1 MYEDT
6 KLIYERSIN
15 MKKLIS
21 LVLVIFMTA
30 IIPLSAV
37 AEVEANSF
45 DVNGDGKVNM
55 FDYIFIK
62 GIYFGSIDTVPE
74 FDGADVNG
82 DGTVNIFDCVLVKQ
96 AYLSS
101 DDQVT
106 PDEKDIPYTAHGLSG
121 SLEEYDSQGIRPEYG
136 MELDSFLV
144 TDFDQLNALLDT
156 YLNYGNSVNDEP
168 FIDFAEALPENYFE
182 SKALVVT
189 PVFASS
195 GGDLIEIEG
204 VKVYGSEILTEISVD
219 CRGLT
224 EDCQNRL
231 MTAEV
236 NKSDIS
242 GCTSA
247 RAEIIKVVNYYG
259 EEKYISYV
267 GHSLSGYLESCSQ
280 ILGDDYGDKIDAIL
294 VTDFDQLNALLED
307 FVDYDGP
314 ISHKPFNEFAEE
326 LSENY
331 FDTKALVIAPAATG
345 AGSTKYTVEGVKTDE
360 NGILM
365 EISAVLYGESY
376 SAPQAYLMTA
386 EVDKS
391 DIIGCTSASGEI
403 VESNIYGIDHYF
415 TADSYIVTEEILP
428 HRLIT
433 NFEQLEELC
442 DGNPEL
448 AEYAESLPEGFFDTK
463 VLTLTQIELADGSYV
478 AYTAAVTYGKQ
489 GLTVYIEK
497 YSLPGIYPDLFTVM
511 FAVTE
516 LNRADI
522 GDISTFN
529 AKYVD

>member
-1 MYEDT
+1 
-6 KLIYERSIN
+6 
-15 MKKLIS
+15 
-21 LVLVIFMTA
+21 
-30 IIPLSAV
+30 
-37 AEVEANSF
+37 
-45 DVNGDGKVNM
+45 
-55 FDYIFIK
+55 
-62 GIYFGSIDTVPE
+62 
-74 FDGADVNG
+74 
-82 DGTVNIFDCVLVKQ
+82 
-96 AYLSS
+96 
-101 DDQVT
+101 
-106 PDEKDIPYTAHGLSG
+106 
-121 SLEEYDSQGIRPEYG
+121 
-136 MELDSFLV
+136 
-144 TDFDQLNALLDT
+144 
-156 YLNYGNSVNDEP
+156 
-168 FIDFAEALPENYFE
+168 
-182 SKALVVT
+182 
-189 PVFASS
+189 
-195 GGDLIEIEG
+195 
-204 VKVYGSEILTEISVD
+204 
-219 CRGLT
+219 
-224 EDCQNRL
+224 
-231 MTAEV
+231 
-236 NKSDIS
+236 
-242 GCTSA
+242 
-247 RAEIIKVVNYYG
+247 
-259 EEKYISYV
+259 
-267 GHSLSGYLESCSQ
+267 
-280 ILGDDYGDKIDAIL
+280 
-294 VTDFDQLNALLED
+294 LLED

-314 ISHKPFNEFAEE
+314 ISHKSFNEFAEE

-376 SAPQAYLMTA
+376 DEPQAYLMTA

-403 VESNIYGIDHYF
+403 VESNIYGVEDHYF
-415 TADSYIVTEEILP
+415 NAYSYIVTDEVLP

-478 AYTAAVTYGKQ
+478 AYTAAITYGKQ

-497 YSLPGIYPDLFTVM
+497 YSRTVGSYPDLFTVM

>member
-1 MYEDT
+1 
-6 KLIYERSIN
+6 

-21 LVLVIFMTA
+21 LVLVVFMTA

-82 DGTVNIFDCVLVKQ
+82 DGKVNIFDCVLVKQ

-106 PDEKDIPYTAHGLSG
+106 PEEKDISYTAHG
-121 SLEEYDSQGIRPEYG
+121 
-136 MELDSFLV
+136 
-144 TDFDQLNALLDT
+144 
-156 YLNYGNSVNDEP
+156 
-168 FIDFAEALPENYFE
+168 
-182 SKALVVT
+182 
-189 PVFASS
+189 
-195 GGDLIEIEG
+195 
-204 VKVYGSEILTEISVD
+204 
-219 CRGLT
+219 
-224 EDCQNRL
+224 
-231 MTAEV
+231 
-236 NKSDIS
+236 
-242 GCTSA
+242 
-247 RAEIIKVVNYYG
+247 
-259 EEKYISYV
+259 
-267 GHSLSGYLESCSQ
+267 LSGYLESCSQ

-307 FVDYDGP
+307 FVDYGGP
-314 ISHKPFNEFAEE
+314 ISHKPFDEFAAE
-326 LSENY
+326 LSEDY

-376 SAPQAYLMTA
+376 DEPQEYLMTA

-391 DIIGCTSASGEI
+391 DIIGFTSASGEI

-415 TADSYIVTEEILP
+415 TADSYIVTDEVLP

-497 YSLPGIYPDLFTVM
+497 YSRTVGSYPDLFTVM